1 MLNKKKIGKWMI
13 IAVAALAAVWI
24 SVHLVMSGHTDSD
37 LQITFVKPMNFD
49 ITVNTIG
56 TLDAER
62 SHVVSSTIK
71 GDKGKIVYII
81 DEGTFVKNGE
91 VLIKFDSAH
100 FEAEMLRLDGEMRS
114 REATVEARKQ
124 LLEWEKS
131 QAEGAIN
138 TAEFDVKDAKQEYN
152 RYVSY
157 IGDMEELGRKGL
169 HYPNEIFQA
178 KKKAEQLF
186 AKQQRHETLFEQIKK
201 ESVFKIAA
209 AMAELSKAKNEIETT
224 KIALDDIREELKKAV
239 VHAPFPGIVVH
250 YETHRDNQKRKP
262 RVGDSVWQNQ
272 PLLYLPDIS
281 SMIVKTLV
289 REVDLHKI
297 TKGQKA
303 SIQVDAYPKMI
314 FTGQVTSI
322 GVLASD
328 GGEAGKGEKYF
339 QVVVAIHGDN
349 PNLRPGMTS
358 RVILHTDAARNVL
371 SVPVQAVFSEGANKY
386 CYVGKGQSIKKVKVE
401 IGRQNEDYAEIVVGL
416 KNGDMVSLTKP
427 AADEV
432 KQ

>member
-1 MLNKKKIGKWMI
+1 MLNKKSIGKWVI
-13 IAVAALAAVWI
+13 IAAVALTAAWM
-24 SVHLVMSGHTDSD
+24 SVRFVMPGHTVSD
-37 LQITFVKPMNFD
+37 PQTAIVKPISFD

-56 TLDAER
+56 ALDAER

-81 DEGTFVKNGE
+81 DEGTFVKEGDI
-91 VLIKFDSAH
+91 LIKFDSAH
-100 FEAEMLRLDGEMRS
+100 FEAEMLRLAGELRS
-114 REATVEARKQ
+114 REASFEARKQ
-124 LLEWEKS
+124 ILEWEKS

-138 TAEFDVKDAKQEYN
+138 NTEFDVKDAKEEYS

-157 IGDMEELGRKGL
+157 IRDMEELGKKGL

-178 KKKAEQLF
+178 RKKAEQLF
-186 AKQQRHETLFEQIKK
+186 AKQQKHETSFEQIKK

-209 AMAELSKAKNEIETT
+209 AMAELSKAKNEIDTT
-224 KIALDDIREELKKAV
+224 KIALNDTGEELRKAV

-250 YETHRDNQKRKP
+250 YEMHRDNQKRKP
-262 RVGDSVWQNQ
+262 RVGDTVWQNQ

-297 TKGQKA
+297 TKGQSA
-303 SIQVDAYPKMI
+303 SIQVDAYPKLV
-314 FTGQVTSI
+314 FTGQVASI

-328 GGEAGKGEKYF
+328 GGETGKGEKYF
-339 QVVVAIHGDN
+339 QVVVAINGDN
-349 PNLRPGMTS
+349 PSLRPGMTA
-358 RVILHTDAARNVL
+358 RVIMHTDSARNVL
-371 SVPVQAVFSEGANKY
+371 SVPVQAVFSESANKY
-386 CYVGKGQSIKKVKVE
+386 CYVGKGQNVKKVKVE
-401 IGRQNEDYAEIVVGL
+401 IGRQNEDYAEIIVGL
-416 KNGDMVSLTKP
+416 KNGDTVSLTRP
-427 AADEV
+427 AGDEV

>member
-1 MLNKKKIGKWMI
+1 MLNKKNIGKWMI
-13 IAVAALAAVWI
+13 IAAAVLTAAWI
-24 SVHLVMSGHTDSD
+24 SVHLVMPGRTDSD
-37 LQITFVKPMNFD
+37 PQTAFVKPMSFD

-56 TLDAER
+56 ALDAER
-62 SHVVSSTIK
+62 SYVVSSTIK

-81 DEGTFVKNGE
+81 DEGTFVKKGDA
-91 VLIKFDSAH
+91 LIKFDSAH
-100 FEAEMLRLDGEMRS
+100 FEAEMLRLAGELRS
-114 REATVEARKQ
+114 REASFEARKQ
-124 LLEWEKS
+124 ILEWEKS

-138 TAEFDVKDAKQEYN
+138 TAEFDVKDAKEEHS

-157 IGDMEELGRKGL
+157 IRDMEELGRKGL

-186 AKQQRHETLFEQIKK
+186 SKQQRHETSFEQIKK
-201 ESVFKIAA
+201 ESVFKIAT

-224 KIALDDIREELKKAV
+224 KIALDDIKEELRKAV

-262 RVGDSVWQNQ
+262 RVGDTVWQNQ

-303 SIQVDAYPKMI
+303 SIQVDAYPKLV

-349 PNLRPGMTS
+349 TSLRPGMTS
-358 RVILHTDAARNVL
+358 RVTLHTDAARNVL
-371 SVPVQAVFSEGANKY
+371 SVPVQAVLSEGANKY
-386 CYVGKGQSIKKVKVE
+386 CYVCKGQNVKKVKVE
-401 IGRQNEDYAEIVVGL
+401 IGRQNEDYAEIVAGL
-416 KNGDMVSLTKP
+416 KNGDMVGLIKP
-427 AADEV
+427 AGDEV

>member
-1 MLNKKKIGKWMI
+1 MLNKKSIGKWVI
-13 IAVAALAAVWI
+13 IAAVALTAAWM
-24 SVHLVMSGHTDSD
+24 SVRFVMPGHTVSD
-37 LQITFVKPMNFD
+37 PQTAIVKPISFD

-56 TLDAER
+56 ALDAER

-81 DEGTFVKNGE
+81 DEGTFVKEGDI
-91 VLIKFDSAH
+91 LIKFDSAH
-100 FEAEMLRLDGEMRS
+100 FEAEMLRLAGELRS
-114 REATVEARKQ
+114 REASFEARKQ
-124 LLEWEKS
+124 ILEWEKS

-138 TAEFDVKDAKQEYN
+138 NAEFDVKDAKEEYS

-157 IGDMEELGRKGL
+157 IRDMEELGKKGL

-178 KKKAEQLF
+178 RKKAEQLF
-186 AKQQRHETLFEQIKK
+186 AKQQKHETSFEQIKK

-209 AMAELSKAKNEIETT
+209 AMAELSKAKNEIDTT
-224 KIALDDIREELKKAV
+224 KIALNDTGEELRKAV

-250 YETHRDNQKRKP
+250 YEMHRDNQKRKP
-262 RVGDSVWQNQ
+262 RVGDTVWQNQ

-297 TKGQKA
+297 TKGQSA
-303 SIQVDAYPKMI
+303 SIQVDAYPKLV
-314 FTGQVTSI
+314 FTGQVASI

-328 GGEAGKGEKYF
+328 GGETGKGEKYF
-339 QVVVAIHGDN
+339 QVVVAINGDN
-349 PNLRPGMTS
+349 PSLRPGMTA
-358 RVILHTDAARNVL
+358 RVIMHTDSARNVL
-371 SVPVQAVFSEGANKY
+371 SVPVQAVFSESANKY
-386 CYVGKGQSIKKVKVE
+386 CYVGKGQNVKKVKVE
-401 IGRQNEDYAEIVVGL
+401 IGRQNEDYAEIIVGL
-416 KNGDMVSLTKP
+416 KNGDTVSLTRP
-427 AADEV
+427 AGDEV

>member
-1 MLNKKKIGKWMI
+1 MLNRKKIGKWTV
-13 IAVAALAAVWI
+13 IAAAALAAAWI
-24 SVHLVMSGHTDSD
+24 SVRLVMPGHTDSD
-37 LQITFVKPMNFD
+37 PQQDLAKPVSFN

-56 TLDAER
+56 ALDAER

-71 GDKGKIVYII
+71 GEKGKIVYII
-81 DEGTFVKNGE
+81 DEGTFVKMGD

-100 FEAEMLRLDGEMRS
+100 FETEMLRLGGEIKS

-124 LLEWEKS
+124 ILEWEKS
-131 QAEGAIN
+131 QAEGAIK
-138 TAEFDVKDAKQEYN
+138 TAEFDLKDAKQEYS

-157 IGDMEELGRKGL
+157 INDMEDLGKKGL

-186 AKQQRHETLFEQIKK
+186 SKQHRYETSFEQIKK

-209 AMAELSKAKNEIETT
+209 AMAEVAKAKSELETT
-224 KIALDDIREELKKAV
+224 KIALDNIREELRKAV

-250 YETHRDNQKRKP
+250 YETPRDNQKRKP
-262 RVGDSVWQNQ
+262 RVGDSVWENQ

-297 TKGQKA
+297 TNGQKA
-303 SIQVDAYPKMI
+303 SIQVDAYPNLV

-328 GGEAGKGEKYF
+328 SGEAGKGEKYF
-339 QVVVAIHGDN
+339 QVVVSIQGEN
-349 PNLRPGMTS
+349 LNLRPGMTV
-358 RVILHTDAARNVL
+358 RVVIHIDTAQNILA
-371 SVPVQAVFSEGANKY
+371 VPAQAVFSEGVNKY
-386 CYVGKGQSIKKVKVE
+386 CYVCLGKNVKKVKVE
-401 IGRQNEDYAEIVVGL
+401 IGRQNEDYAEIVAGL
-416 KNGDMVSLTKP
+416 KNGDMVSLSKP
-427 AADEV
+427 AGDDV
-432 KQ
+432 K

>member
-1 MLNKKKIGKWMI
+1 MINKKNIGKWTV
-13 IAVAALAAVWI
+13 IAAAAIVVAWI
-24 SVHLVMSGHTDSD
+24 SVRLVLPGHTDVDTLLAAAKKVS
-37 LQITFVKPMNFD
+37 FA

-56 TLDAER
+56 VLDAER

-71 GDKGKIVYII
+71 GELGKIVYII

-100 FEAEMLRLDGEMRS
+100 FEAEMLRLTGELRS
-114 REATVEARKQ
+114 REASFEARKQ
-124 LLEWEKS
+124 ILEWEKS
-131 QAEGAIN
+131 QAEGSIK
-138 TAEFDVKDAKQEYN
+138 TAEFDLKDAAQEYS

-157 IGDMEELGRKGL
+157 ISDMEELGKKGL

-186 AKQQRHETLFEQIKK
+186 AKQQRYETSFEQINK

-209 AMAELSKAKNEIETT
+209 AMAELAKAKNEIETT
-224 KIALDDIREELKKAV
+224 KISLDNMREELRKAV
-239 VHAPFPGIVVH
+239 VYAPFPGIVVH
-250 YETHRDNQKRKP
+250 YETQLDNQKRKP
-262 RVGDSVWQNQ
+262 RVGDTVWQNQ

-303 SIQVDAYPKMI
+303 SMQVDAYPKMVLA
-314 FTGQVTSI
+314 GQVTSI
-322 GVLASD
+322 GVMASD

-339 QVVVAIHGDN
+339 QVVVAILGEN

-358 RVILHTDAARNVL
+358 RVIIHIDTAQNIL
-371 SVPVQAVFSEGANKY
+371 SVPVQAVFSDGVNRY
-386 CYVGKGQSIKKVKVE
+386 CYIVKGQNVKKVKVE
-401 IGRQNEDYAEIVVGL
+401 IGRQNEDYAEIVAGL
-416 KNGDMVSLTKP
+416 KNGDMVSLIKP
-427 AADEV
+427 AGDEV

>member
-1 MLNKKKIGKWMI
+1 MINNQKIGKWTFI
-13 IAVAALAAVWI
+13 TAAAIVAVWVSVRLVPPSHTDVDTQLAAA
-24 SVHLVMSGHTDSD
+24 
-37 LQITFVKPMNFD
+37 KPASFD

-56 TLDAER
+56 TLDTER
-62 SHVVSSTIK
+62 SYVVSSTIK
-71 GDKGKIVYII
+71 GDNGKIAYII
-81 DEGTFVKNGE
+81 DEGTYVKKGD

-100 FEAEMLRLDGEMRS
+100 FEAEILRLTGELHS
-114 REATVEARKQ
+114 REASCAVRKQ

-131 QAEGAIN
+131 QAEGNIRN
-138 TAEFDVKDAKQEYN
+138 AEFDLKDAMQDYS
-152 RYVSY
+152 RYVTY
-157 IGDMEELGRKGL
+157 ISDLKDLGKKGL

-186 AKQQRHETLFEQIKK
+186 SKQQRFKTAFEQIKK

-209 AMAELSKAKNEIETT
+209 ATAELAKAKNEIETT
-224 KIALDDIREELKKAV
+224 KIALDNIKEELSKAV
-239 VHAPFPGIVVH
+239 IHAPFAGIVVH
-250 YETHRDNQKRKP
+250 YKTQRDNQKRNP
-262 RVGDSVWQNQ
+262 RAGDSVWQNQ

-303 SIQVDAYPKMI
+303 SIQVDAYPKLI
-314 FTGQVTSI
+314 LAGQVTSI

-328 GGEAGKGEKYF
+328 GGEAEKGEKYF

-349 PNLRPGMTS
+349 PSLRPGMTA
-358 RVILHTDAARNVL
+358 RVTLYTDAARNVL
-371 SVPVQAVFSEGANKY
+371 SVPAQAVFSEGVNQY
-386 CYVGKGQSIKKVKVE
+386 CYVGKGQNVKKVKVE
-401 IGRQNEDYAEIVVGL
+401 IGRQDEDYVEIVAGL
-416 KNGDMVSLTKP
+416 KNGDMVSLVKP
-427 AADEV
+427 DGDEG

>member
-1 MLNKKKIGKWMI
+1 MLNRKKIGKWTV
-13 IAVAALAAVWI
+13 IAAAALAAAWI
-24 SVHLVMSGHTDSD
+24 SVRLVMPGHTDSD
-37 LQITFVKPMNFD
+37 PQQDLAKPVSFN

-56 TLDAER
+56 ALDAER

-71 GDKGKIVYII
+71 GDKGKIAYII
-81 DEGTFVKNGE
+81 DEGAFVKKGD

-100 FEAEMLRLDGEMRS
+100 FEAEMLRLAGELRS
-114 REATVEARKQ
+114 REASFEARKQ
-124 LLEWEKS
+124 ILEWEKS

-138 TAEFDVKDAKQEYN
+138 TAEFDLKDAKQEYS

-157 IGDMEELGRKGL
+157 ISDMEELDKKGL

-178 KKKAEQLF
+178 KRKAEQLF
-186 AKQQRHETLFEQIKK
+186 AKQQRYETSFEQIKK

-209 AMAELSKAKNEIETT
+209 AMAELAKAKNEIETT
-224 KIALDDIREELKKAV
+224 KIALDDIKEEFSKSV
-239 VHAPFPGIVVH
+239 VKAPFPGIVVH
-250 YETHRDNQKRKP
+250 YETQRDNQKRKP
-262 RVGDSVWQNQ
+262 RVGDTVWQNQ

-297 TKGQKA
+297 TKRQMA
-303 SIQVDAYPKMI
+303 SIQVDAYPKLVLA
-314 FTGQVTSI
+314 GQVTSI

-328 GGEAGKGEKYF
+328 GGEAGKGEKHF
-339 QVVVAIHGDN
+339 QVVVTILGEN
-349 PNLRPGMTS
+349 LSLRPGMTA
-358 RVILHTDAARNVL
+358 RVVIHIDTAQNIL

-386 CYVGKGQSIKKVKVE
+386 CYICKGQNVKKVKVE
-401 IGRQNEDYAEIVVGL
+401 IGRQNEDYAEIVAGL
-416 KNGDMVSLTKP
+416 KNGDMVSLIKP
-427 AADEV
+427 ADDEV

>member
-1 MLNKKKIGKWMI
+1 MLNKKNIGKWMF
-13 IAVAALAAVWI
+13 IATVALAAAWI
-24 SVHLVMSGHTDSD
+24 SVRLVMPGHTDAD
-37 LQITFVKPMNFD
+37 PQLAFVKPVSFN
-49 ITVNTIG
+49 ITVTTIG

-71 GDKGKIVYII
+71 GEKGKIVYII
-81 DEGTFVKNGE
+81 DEGTFVEKGD

-100 FEAEMLRLDGEMRS
+100 FEAEMLRLAGELRS
-114 REATVEARKQ
+114 REASFDARKQ
-124 LLEWEKS
+124 ILEWEKS

-138 TAEFDVKDAKQEYN
+138 TAEFDVKDAKQEYS

-157 IGDMEELGRKGL
+157 IRDMEELGRKGL

-186 AKQQRHETLFEQIKK
+186 SKQQRNETSFEQIKK

-209 AMAELSKAKNEIETT
+209 AMAELAKAKNEIQTT
-224 KIALDDIREELKKAV
+224 KIAFDDISEELRKAV
-239 VHAPFPGIVVH
+239 VHAPFKGIVVH
-250 YETHRDNQKRKP
+250 YETHRDNQKRKS
-262 RVGDSVWQNQ
+262 RVGDVVWQNQ

-297 TKGQKA
+297 TKGQKV
-303 SIQVDAYPKMI
+303 SVQVDAYPKLLLA
-314 FTGQVTSI
+314 GQVTSI

-328 GGEAGKGEKYF
+328 GGETGKGEKYF
-339 QVVVAIHGDN
+339 QVLVAIQGEN
-349 PNLRPGMTS
+349 PSLRPGMTA
-358 RVILHTDAARNVL
+358 RVVIHIDTAQNIL
-371 SVPVQAVFSEGANKY
+371 SVPVQTVFSEGANKY
-386 CYVGKGQSIKKVKVE
+386 CYVSKGQNVKKVKVE

-416 KNGDMVSLTKP
+416 KNGDAVSLIKP
-427 AADEV
+427 AGDEV
-432 KQ
+432 KP

>member
-1 MLNKKKIGKWMI
+1 MINKKKVGKWTV
-13 IAVAALAAVWI
+13 IAVAALAVAWI
-24 SVHLVMSGHTDSD
+24 IVRLVLPGTTDADPQLAAAKTVS
-37 LQITFVKPMNFD
+37 FA

-71 GDKGKIVYII
+71 GEKGKIVYIS
-81 DEGTFVKNGE
+81 DEGTFVKKGD

-100 FEAEMLRLDGEMRS
+100 FETEILRLVGEIKS
-114 REATVEARKQ
+114 RESTVEARKQ
-124 LLEWEKS
+124 ILGWEQS
-131 QAEGAIN
+131 QAEGAIK
-138 TAEFDVKDAKQEYN
+138 TAEFDLKDAKQEYS

-157 IGDMEELGRKGL
+157 IRDLEELGKKGL
-169 HYPNEIFQA
+169 QYPNEIFQA

-186 AKQQRHETLFEQIKK
+186 SKQQKYETSFEQIKK
-201 ESVFKIAA
+201 ESVFKVAA
-209 AMAELSKAKNEIETT
+209 AIAELTKAQNELETT
-224 KIALDDIREELKKAV
+224 KIALHDTREELRKAV

-262 RVGDSVWQNQ
+262 RVGDSVWENQ

-297 TKGQKA
+297 TNGQKA
-303 SIQVDAYPKMI
+303 SIQVDAYPNLV
-314 FTGQVTSI
+314 FTGQVASI

-339 QVVVAIHGDN
+339 QVVVSIQGEN
-349 PNLRPGMTS
+349 LNLRPGMTA
-358 RVILHTDAARNVL
+358 RVVIHIDTAQNILA
-371 SVPVQAVFSEGANKY
+371 VPAQAVFSEGVNKY
-386 CYVGKGQSIKKVKVE
+386 CYVCLGKNVKKVKVE
-401 IGRQNEDYAEIVVGL
+401 IGRQNEDYAEIVAGL
-416 KNGDMVSLTKP
+416 KNGDMVSLSKP
-427 AADEV
+427 AGDEV
-432 KQ
+432 K